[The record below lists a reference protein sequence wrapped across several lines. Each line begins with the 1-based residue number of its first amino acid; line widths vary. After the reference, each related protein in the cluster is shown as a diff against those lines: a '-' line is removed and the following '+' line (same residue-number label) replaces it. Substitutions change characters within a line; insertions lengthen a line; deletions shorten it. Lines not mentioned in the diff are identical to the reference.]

1 MASTSSIQSPKSSS
15 NWSPNEL
22 FIYNINVTAQSPQ
35 EFFHQNTEPSLD
47 NIDPSL
53 INSAV
58 NADNVS
64 DHTFHYLTDLDFAT
78 HPTQECFIDGFSKAT
93 LHILGFEERGLV
105 ISTHFLIP
113 LVICGSN
120 RCFAQMDVC
129 LFDRQSMILLV
140 LQGDKTAFDMAP
152 PEPQI
157 IAEAIAVYK
166 YNNDKRQT
174 IGLPTLDAM
183 TIPCIIM
190 VGTRP
195 TFYLVP
201 ITRALSTAVM
211 TGQYPETPT
220 EVVKC
225 VTLLGPNRPFNEG
238 METPEYRRVA
248 FQCFVTFKSLA
259 KGYWQTFLV

>member
-1 MASTSSIQSPKSSS
+1 
-15 NWSPNEL
+15 
-22 FIYNINVTAQSPQ
+22 
-35 EFFHQNTEPSLD
+35 
-47 NIDPSL
+47 
-53 INSAV
+53 
-58 NADNVS
+58 
-64 DHTFHYLTDLDFAT
+64 
-78 HPTQECFIDGFSKAT
+78 
-93 LHILGFEERGLV
+93 
-105 ISTHFLIP
+105 
-113 LVICGSN
+113 
-120 RCFAQMDVC
+120 
-129 LFDRQSMILLV
+129 LLV
-140 LQGDKTAFDMAP
+140 LQGYKTAFDMAP